1 MYTHDER
8 EVADILAGIY
18 SLPPEEIQIPGS
30 DNISVHRNWPHTIP
44 FLHP

>member
-18 SLPPEEIQIPGS
+18 SLPPEEIEIS
-30 DNISVHRNWPHTIP
+30 DIAVMKKGMTNRSYIY
-44 FLHP
+44 